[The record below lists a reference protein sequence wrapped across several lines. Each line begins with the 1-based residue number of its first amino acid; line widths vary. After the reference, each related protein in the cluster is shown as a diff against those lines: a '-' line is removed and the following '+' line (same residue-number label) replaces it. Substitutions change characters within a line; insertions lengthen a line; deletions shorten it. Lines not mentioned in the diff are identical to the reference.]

1 MALSGLAGIV
11 AGVAF
16 LFWPRPIDEAPPAPA
31 DAVARGAYMARIAG
45 CAGCHTASA
54 TDAAAGIEP
63 VPFAGGRTMK
73 TPFGTFASP
82 NITPHPEA
90 GIGRWTDGQFLAAMR
105 HGIGPDGRPLY
116 PVFPYGS
123 YTLMRDED
131 VLAIAAWLRTLPPSD
146 RANRPHDVAFPLSL
160 RPLVNGW
167 RFLFLREGPF
177 EPDPTRDARWNRG
190 AYLVR
195 AVAHC
200 GECHT
205 PRNALGALDGTR
217 ELAGTRDGPD
227 GEKVPN
233 ITPDPTGIADWSE
246 GDIVALLRTGTM
258 PDFDNVQG
266 SMAEAVRHGLSDLA
280 EEDALAIAAYLK
292 ALPPVAN
299 SVR

>member
-1 MALSGLAGIV
+1 MLAFALLSGLV
-11 AGVAF
+11 AALAF
-16 LFWPRPIDEAPPAPA
+16 LVWPRAVGGAPDAPA

-45 CAGCHTASA
+45 CAGCHTAA
-54 TDAAAGIEP
+54 PADGAEP
-63 VPFAGGRTMK
+63 VPFAGGRRLK
-73 TPFGTFASP
+73 TPFGTFVSP
-82 NITPHPEA
+82 NITPHSEA
-90 GIGRWTDGQFLAAMR
+90 GIGGWGDAQFLAAMR

-131 VLAIAAWLRTLPPSD
+131 VLSIAAWLRTLPPSD
-146 RANRPHDVAFPLSL
+146 RVDGRHDVAFPLSW

-167 RFLFLREGPF
+167 RLLFLREGPF
-177 EPDPTRDARWNRG
+177 VPDPARDERWNRG

-205 PRNALGALDGTR
+205 PRNAVGALDHRR
-217 ELAGTRDGPD
+217 ELAGTRDGPE

-233 ITPDPTGIADWSE
+233 ITPDATGIADWSE
-246 GDIVALLRTGTM
+246 GDIVTLLRTGAK

-266 SMAEAVRHGLSDLA
+266 SMAEAVRHGLSTLTD
-280 EEDALAIAAYLK
+280 EDARAIAAYLK
-292 ALPPVAN
+292 ALPPIAN